1 MPARCTPA
9 ASSFTFN
16 HLLSP
21 ISLACPLIHILKL
34 LLLRCI
40 ARSLF
45 ASPHSIPIFHYSF
58 SLLFPMLMATMATA
72 VLLIP
77 PSPFV
82 FSFVHFSYTLRML
95 ILYFAQ
101 TQKLAFV
108 HLTTNSSS
116 AAERERVRESE
127 GVSEHVG
134 KVDSVVVRN
143 ETVSETRCMSLSSC
157 LDIVLVHKLASRR
170 TV

>member
-1 MPARCTPA
+1 
-9 ASSFTFN
+9 
-16 HLLSP
+16 
-21 ISLACPLIHILKL
+21 
-34 LLLRCI
+34 
-40 ARSLF
+40 
-45 ASPHSIPIFHYSF
+45 
-58 SLLFPMLMATMATA
+58 MLMATMATA

-101 TQKLAFV
+101 TQ
-108 HLTTNSSS
+108 NSPLSIS
-116 AAERERVRESE
+116 QLIAVAQPRERIRESE

>member
-9 ASSFTFN
+9 ASSFTFT
-16 HLLSP
+16 HLPRLSTYSHSKTP
-21 ISLACPLIHILKL
+21 SSSLYSSLAFCLP
-34 LLLRCI
+34 
-40 ARSLF
+40 
-45 ASPHSIPIFHYSF
+45 SPHPIPIFHYSF

-101 TQKLAFV
+101 TQ
-108 HLTTNSSS
+108 NSPLSIS
-116 AAERERVRESE
+116 QLIAVAQPRERIRESE